1 MQRVLI
7 TAFEPF
13 DRWSE
18 NSSWLALLELTRSL
32 PASPKVVTRRYPVDF
47 AKAKER
53 LSEDLA
59 ADYDFALHLGQ
70 SSRIGRIV
78 LEAIGLN
85 VGGEPSQSLDE
96 IQPLVSGGPAAFR
109 TSLPLPRWA
118 AKMREDGI
126 PAQVSYH
133 AGTYLCNAVLYLSQQ
148 IAAEKRLKTR
158 STFLHLPLAPPQ
170 VLGEKQDWPTLPS
183 EMCARGIRLI
193 LNDLALSL
201 PGGAG

>member
-1 MQRVLI
+1 MVRVLI

-32 PASPKVVTRRYPVDF
+32 PESPKIVTRRYPVDF

-53 LSEDLA
+53 LREDLA

-70 SSRIGRIV
+70 SSKIGRME

-85 VGGEPSQSLDE
+85 VGGEPGQSPDEFQSL
-96 IQPLVSGGPAAFR
+96 VVGGPAAYR
-109 TSLPLPRWA
+109 SPLPLARWA
-118 AKMREDGI
+118 SLLREDGI

-133 AGTYLCNAVLYLSQQ
+133 AGTYLCNAVLYLSQH
-148 IAAEKRLKTR
+148 IAATKGLKTR
-158 STFLHLPLAPPQ
+158 STFIHLPLAPSQ
-170 VLGEKQDWPTLPS
+170 VLGERQDWPTLPS
-183 EMCARGIRLI
+183 EIGARGVRQI
-193 LNDLALSL
+193 LCDLVREQTE
-201 PGGAG
+201 

>member
-1 MQRVLI
+1 MTRVLI

-32 PASPKVVTRRYPVDF
+32 PEAPKVVTRRYPVHF

-70 SSRIGRIV
+70 SSQTGRIE

-85 VGGEPSQSLDE
+85 VGGEPGQSPDQFQSL
-96 IQPLVSGGPAAFR
+96 IPGGPAAYR
-109 TSLPLPRWA
+109 TALPLARWA
-118 AKMREDGI
+118 SLIREDGI

-133 AGTYLCNAVLYLSQQ
+133 AGTYLCNAVLYLSQHV
-148 IAAEKRLKTR
+148 AAEKKLKTR
-158 STFLHLPLAPPQ
+158 STFIHLPLAPQQ
-170 VLGEKQDWPTLPS
+170 VLGERQNWPTLPS
-183 EMCARGIRLI
+183 EMCARGIRKI
-193 LNDLALSL
+193 LEEL
-201 PGGAG
+201 GRE

>member
-1 MQRVLI
+1 MLRVLI

-32 PASPKVVTRRYPVDF
+32 PESPKIVTRRYPVDF

-59 ADYDFALHLGQ
+59 ADFDFALHLGQ
-70 SSRIGRIV
+70 SSKIGRIE

-85 VGGEPSQSLDE
+85 VGGEPGQSSDE
-96 IQPLVSGGPAAFR
+96 FQTLVPSGPAAYR
-109 TSLPLPRWA
+109 TSLPLARWA
-118 AKMREDGI
+118 ALLREDGI

-133 AGTYLCNAVLYLSQQ
+133 AGTYLCNAVLYLSQH
-148 IAAEKRLKTR
+148 IATTRRLKTR
-158 STFLHLPLAPPQ
+158 STFIHLPLAPSQ
-170 VLGEKQDWPTLPS
+170 VLGERQDWPTLPS
-183 EMCARGIRLI
+183 EMCARGIRHI
-193 LNDLALSL
+193 LSDLVRVQAT
-201 PGGAG
+201 